1 MKKTT
6 TITYNT
12 EIRDG
17 VSTSELEYKDYVKNE
32 KGEENLLHYKV
43 RNCVGTDTM
52 KVISDSRSGG
62 ESLATNESFT
72 NESFNKIY
80 KVDDVIDETIGVS
93 SNNKDWKIHEYKN
106 HQLNKEYE
114 REYDTIKFDIKSDLL
129 ETGTCKDGTCKA
141 GRTGKSVARS
151 YIENE

>member
-6 TITYNT
+6 TITYNIET
-12 EIRDG
+12 RDG
-17 VSTSELEYKDYVKNE
+17 ISMSEIEYKDYVKNE
-32 KGEENLLHYKV
+32 RGEENLLHYKV
-43 RNCVGTDTM
+43 RNCVETDAM
-52 KVISDSRSGG
+52 KVIGDSDGSDSRDSRD
-62 ESLATNESFT
+62 SKAT

-114 REYDTIKFDIKSDLL
+114 IGYDTIKFDIKSDLL
-129 ETGTCKDGTCKA
+129 ETSAGDGA
-141 GRTGKSVARS
+141 GATKARS